1 VTHNVPKL
9 LIEQKHRLEPDLE
22 KIGDTW
28 QDMLRVVS
36 WTTQQSRFF
45 SIPTNDAWGK
55 EVVIWGETLSGCSG
69 GFDVHH
75 LLLSRP
81 HSTLII
87 SGGLYGNE
95 NFSGEMGALDLFE
108 KLKESLRTARVD
120 DQKIKERV
128 IIDSASIHTGH
139 QRVILGSLL
148 TSLAP
153 DVVWVVMPVYHI
165 TRFLMSVGL
174 PLYDKKFQPYICPL
188 PYGAWNT
195 RHPLIGP
202 LHESTTFTHEELFA
216 LPPTP
221 DRNRKGKLNCGE
233 LDKILMYADPKER
246 QCLTFRQAR
255 DWLRI

>member
-1 VTHNVPKL
+1 MIPQL
-9 LIEQKHRLEPDLE
+9 LLDQRRRLEPDLE

-28 QDMLRVVS
+28 EDMLHVVS
-36 WTTQQSRFF
+36 WTTGQGRSF

-55 EVVIWGETLSGCSG
+55 EVIIWGETSSGCSG
-69 GFDVHH
+69 GLNVHH
-75 LLLSRP
+75 LLLVRP

-95 NFSGEMGALDLFE
+95 NLSGEMGALDLFE
-108 KLKESLRTARVD
+108 KLKESLKTAQVD
-120 DQKIKERV
+120 EQRIKERV
-128 IIDSASIHTGH
+128 IIDSASMHTGH

-153 DVVWVVMPVYHI
+153 DVVWIVMPIYHI

-174 PLYDKKFQPYICPL
+174 PMYDKKFKPYICPL
-188 PYGAWNT
+188 PYGTWDG
-195 RHPLIGP
+195 RHHLIGP
-202 LHESTTFTHEELFA
+202 PDNEFTNFTHEEMFA

-221 DRNRKGKLNCGE
+221 DRQRKGKLNCGE
-233 LDKILMYADPKER
+233 LDKILMYANPKER

-255 DWLRI
+255 EWLKI